1 MHRALLALADTL
13 HRLTAGLC
21 AALLLFL
28 LAAEILVVLLRYV
41 FGIGFL
47 ELQGAV
53 NYSFAI
59 LVVLAL
65 PVALR
70 LDKHVRVDVFR
81 RVQSER
87 TARRIDMIGIL
98 ALLIPVF
105 ALTAHFVA
113 PDIVYSWSI
122 LEGSIETG
130 GLPGYFLVKTALPV
144 SCLLMMIQG
153 IARMLSPVDES

>member
-1 MHRALLALADTL
+1 MQPAFLALTDRL
-13 HRLTAGLC
+13 HRITAGLC
-21 AALLLFL
+21 AVLLLVL
-28 LAAEILVVLLRYV
+28 LAAELLVVLLRYV
-41 FGIGFL
+41 FGVGFL
-47 ELQGAV
+47 ELQGVV

-59 LVVLAL
+59 LVILAL

-81 RVQSER
+81 REQSAR
-87 TARRIDMIGIL
+87 TARRIDMVGVL

-105 ALTAHFVA
+105 ALTAYFVA
-113 PDIVYSWSI
+113 PDILYSWSI

-153 IARMLSPVDES
+153 IARLLAPADEP